1 MRMFPR
7 LDKNMSQVEQKILS
21 YLEPRDLAACK
32 LVCMKWYVVIQKR
45 EGKAP
50 LFEAALRGHNNVAAY
65 LLRNKYLT
73 VNEKDP
79 FGIDFTPLMMAAQ
92 SGDES
97 IVQLLLERRDTNVN
111 AYSDIGYTALMI
123 ATMHGHVKTVE
134 LLLARAGT
142 DVNATFLSIPSGETA
157 LDYAG
162 HHVQLCSQTL
172 ANMAIQQL

>member
-1 MRMFPR
+1 
-7 LDKNMSQVEQKILS
+7 
-21 YLEPRDLAACK
+21 
-32 LVCMKWYVVIQKR
+32 MKWYVVIQKR

-50 LFEAALRGHNNVAAY
+50 LFEAALRGHNNVAAF

-134 LLLARAGT
+134 LLLARADT
-142 DVNATFLSIPSGETA
+142 DVNATILSGETA
-157 LDYAG
+157 LNYAAK
-162 HHVQLCSQTL
+162 HVQLCSQTMQPNSCKHGHL
-172 ANMAIQQL
+172 AIMSLLEDHLS